1 MTTEPVSTSTPSTP
15 VPAAGAAPASPVS
28 PAPDPQARPKGR
40 HTAFHRSSYTALPGS
55 PVTADTRPEDLEF
68 PRESRAYALFFY
80 TLCFIASRSAY
91 GADIVVLSVPEIA
104 SMARHSR
111 RWVYKALNYLSY
123 HGFVFLIPTPA
134 YVVGAK
140 LDRVVCLRVPSPGS
154 RPVAPYVD
162 PDARPISSADALWLG
177 KPNPRQPR
185 DPAPHLVPL
194 ATVKVPSRAVLAKAT
209 RRAKAAA
216 RPDLSILDAVPPN
229 DEAAFCR
236 VVSKA
241 VAERFGSVRAIPV
254 ARARLPVPHRIF
266 DPDFELK
273 DDVNCPGPYTIERAA
288 DSAGRRSFVRQLER
302 VFNVRSRRP
311 VHDGWELE
319 EGQTPLS
326 LLFQALP
333 RYQRARFNV
342 EAFVQACQQHVLVDG
357 AGHPDFPG
365 YHALNGCFHGPPNV
379 CRCPLPAR
387 TGVGAVPMQRLDPAQ
402 ADHAARAVPHVFN
415 RKT

>member
-1 MTTEPVSTSTPSTP
+1 MTTDPVSTSTPSTP
-15 VPAAGAAPASPVS
+15 VAAAAAAPASPVS
-28 PAPDPQARPKGR
+28 LGSDPQPRPKGR
-40 HTAFHRSSYTALPGS
+40 QTAFHRSSYTALPGS

-80 TLCFIASRSAY
+80 TLCFIASRSAH
-91 GADIVVLSVPEIA
+91 GADIVALPVPEIA

-134 YVVGAK
+134 YVVGGK

-177 KPNPRQPR
+177 KPNPTQPR

-209 RRAKAAA
+209 RRAKAVAC
-216 RPDLSILDAVPPN
+216 PDLSILDAVPPN

-236 VVSKA
+236 VVTKA
-241 VAERFGSVRAIPV
+241 VAERFGTVRTIPV

-266 DPDFELK
+266 DPDFELE

-288 DSAGRRSFVRQLER
+288 DSGGRRSFVRQLGNGKQKRDPYGHVKRDPRGWR
-302 VFNVRSRRP
+302 VNTSILLRRSEAGHGSPTAGNPPSPPPPIRTASRRFRPDAGAPWRP
-311 VHDGWELE
+311 VRRRGRP
-319 EGQTPLS
+319 GR
-326 LLFQALP
+326 P
-333 RYQRARFNV
+333 R
-342 EAFVQACQQHVLVDG
+342 
-357 AGHPDFPG
+357 PG
-365 YHALNGCFHGPPNV
+365 
-379 CRCPLPAR
+379 R
-387 TGVGAVPMQRLDPAQ
+387 
-402 ADHAARAVPHVFN
+402 AARPIAAA
-415 RKT
+415 

>member
-1 MTTEPVSTSTPSTP
+1 M
-15 VPAAGAAPASPVS
+15 
-28 PAPDPQARPKGR
+28 
-40 HTAFHRSSYTALPGS
+40 RSSS
-55 PVTADTRPEDLEF
+55 
-68 PRESRAYALFFY
+68 

-91 GADIVVLSVPEIA
+91 GADIVVLPVPEIA

-134 YVVGAK
+134 YVTGAK
-140 LDRVVCLRVPSPGS
+140 VDRVVCLRVPSPGS

-177 KPNPRQPR
+177 KPNPTQPR

-209 RRAKAAA
+209 RLAKAAA
-216 RPDLSILDAVPPN
+216 CPDLSILDAVPPN

-241 VAERFGSVRAIPV
+241 VAERFGSVRTIPV
-254 ARARLPVPHRIF
+254 ARARLPVPLRIF
-266 DPDFELK
+266 DPDIEIE

-302 VFNVRSRRP
+302 AFNVRSRRP
-311 VHDGWELE
+311 VHDDWELA

-333 RYQRARFNV
+333 RYQRARFDV
-342 EAFVQACQQHVLVDG
+342 EAFVQACQEHVLVDG

-365 YHALNGCFHGPPNV
+365 YHALNGCLHGPPHV

-387 TGVGAVPMQRLDPAQ
+387 TGVGAVEMQRLDPAQ
-402 ADHAARAVPHVFN
+402 AEHEAVAIPHVFN
-415 RKT
+415 RNQ